1 MLPRLSF
8 VPALCALGV
17 SMLASCTDS
26 SASRGAAMG
35 AASGAVVG
43 GPAGAA
49 IGAAGGA
56 LIGSTVDERAARR
69 YGSAPARGYPYGRES
84 ATPGMVH
91 SPYTGR
97 LYDVGDIPSGG
108 LVIDTE
114 VEKLFRR
121 P

>member
-1 MLPRLSF
+1 MLRRFSVGL
-8 VPALCALGV
+8 VLCALCV
-17 SMLASCTDS
+17 SVLASCTNS

-49 IGAAGGA
+49 LGAAGGA

-69 YGSAPARGYPYGRES
+69 YGSAPARGYPIGRES